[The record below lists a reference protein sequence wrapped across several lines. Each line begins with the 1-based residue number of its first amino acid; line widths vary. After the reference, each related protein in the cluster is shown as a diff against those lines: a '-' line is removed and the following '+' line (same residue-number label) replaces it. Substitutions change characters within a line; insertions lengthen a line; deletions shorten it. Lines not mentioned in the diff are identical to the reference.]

1 MTAMAGNTVSFSH
14 RLMLDFVLGH
24 LGFNFS
30 MAVKADLAW
39 LFLDEIGLIR
49 AMGTVTDEAF
59 PLGKRRMCRFF
70 SLFDGQLIM
79 AG

>member
-30 MAVKADLAW
+30 MAVKADLAR
-39 LFLDEIGLIR
+39 LLLDEIGLIR
-49 AMGTVTDEAF
+49 TMRTVTDGAF
-59 PLGKRRMCRFF
+59 TFCKRRMRRFF
-70 SLFDGQLIM
+70 SLFAGQLIM